1 MKRLL
6 AIAFLT
12 LRAAFRYR
20 LVVVLLMLL
29 LGLVV
34 ALPMLIKDDG
44 TAAGFTQILL
54 TYTLSAITGLLGF
67 TTLWLACGTLAR
79 EVEECQLQMIAV
91 KPVARWQIW
100 IGKWLGIL
108 MLNAMLLIPS
118 SGAVYGLLM
127 WRAQRLPEA
136 QQAILRNEVL
146 VSRSGVKEV
155 SRDLTPV
162 IDAAYQDYLKQNT
175 VAPEYRQMLK
185 DQVREQVKSEF
196 QVVRSGYVRRWE
208 IELGSAG
215 KKLKDQ
221 PLYIR
226 TKFSVARQ
234 SSSTGETT
242 LYPTIWQIGVPG
254 TTNSWQMRRKLAADT
269 MHELP
274 IPANLF
280 DQNGRITIECLN
292 AGDVDLLFLL
302 DDGMEVLYRDGG
314 FTVNFARGVAILFFW
329 MALLAAI
336 GLAAASFLSFPVAA
350 FVALGILVVGFSS
363 GTMAQVLEEGG
374 VTGVNHETGRVMSP
388 GLIDMVAVP
397 VFSGMLKVINLV
409 QRFSPIDN
417 LSSGRTISWEQLGL
431 AAIQIVGL
439 LGGLFAGVGIYLFTR
454 RELAAVQ
461 GGQ

>member
-1 MKRLL
+1 MKRVL

-20 LVVVLLMLL
+20 LVVVLLTLL

-44 TAAGFTQILL
+44 TASGFTQILL

-79 EVEECQLQMIAV
+79 EVEECQLQMVAV

-136 QQAILRNEVL
+136 QQTILRNEVL

-208 IELGSAG
+208 IELGAAS
-215 KKLKDQ
+215 KNLKDQ

-234 SSSTGETT
+234 SSTAEEAT

-269 MHELP
+269 THELP

-292 AGDVDLLFLL
+292 AGEVDLLFLL

-314 FTVNFARGVAILFFW
+314 FTENFARGVAIIFFW

-409 QRFSPIDN
+409 QGFSPIDN

-431 AAIQIVGL
+431 AAVQIVGL
-439 LGGLFAGVGIYLFTR
+439 LGGLFACVGIYLFTR

>member
-1 MKRLL
+1 MKGLL

-20 LVVVLLMLL
+20 LVIVLLTLL

-44 TAAGFTQILL
+44 TARGFTQILL
-54 TYTLSAITGLLGF
+54 TYTLSAITALLGF

-79 EVEECQLQMIAV
+79 EVEECQLQMVAV
-91 KPVARWQIW
+91 KPIARWQIW

-118 SGAVYGLLM
+118 SGAVYGLLV
-127 WRAQRLPEA
+127 WRSQRLPEA

-146 VSRSGVKEV
+146 VARSGVREEF
-155 SRDLTPV
+155 RDLTPV
-162 IDAAYQDYLKQNT
+162 IDESYKEYLKQNA
-175 VAPEYRQMLK
+175 VAPADRQLVK
-185 DQVREQVKSEF
+185 DQIREQVKSEF
-196 QVVRSGYVRRWE
+196 QIVRSRYMRRWE
-208 IELGSAG
+208 IELGGAS

-234 SSSTGETT
+234 TSTIEDTT
-242 LYPTIWQIGVPG
+242 LYPTIWQVGVPG
-254 TTNSWQMRRKLAADT
+254 TTNNWQLREKLAADT
-269 MHELP
+269 MHEIP
-274 IPANLF
+274 IPANLY
-280 DQNGRITIECLN
+280 DENGRITIECAN

-302 DDGMEVLYRDGG
+302 DDGLEVLYRDGG
-314 FTVNFARGVAILFFW
+314 FAVNFARGVTIIFCW

-363 GTMAQVLEEGG
+363 GTLAQVLEEGG
-374 VTGVNHETGRVMSP
+374 VMGVSHETGRVTDP

-397 VFSGMLKVINLV
+397 LFSGMLKVINLV
-409 QRFSPIDN
+409 QGFSPIDN
-417 LSSGRTISWEQLGL
+417 LSSGRTISWGQLGL
-431 AAIQIVGL
+431 AVVQIVGVM
-439 LGGLFAGVGIYLFTR
+439 GGLFGCVGIYLFTR